1 MIIRPAFLTFLLLI
15 KASFS
20 CLLENGRSA
29 VYLSVAEDVKPG
41 EVIGHLPIEGKT
53 DGAKPDI
60 QLRVVKGDDIAH
72 IVPGSKDL
80 VIEKELDRDEG
91 QGKFELVV
99 ECTAQNLDSDFSQLN
114 ISVFVTV
121 QDVNDNAP
129 EFDAPEYNITIKEE
143 LPIGT
148 IVFADFEATDRDQP
162 GPNSFV
168 LYSIAPGPQ
177 ADLLEIADPFRP
189 VVTVKNRIDYE
200 KIRKFDVTLE
210 ARDQGEPSLSS
221 SVPLHVTVEDVN
233 DRPPYFKRQYYTCR
247 TIKNDVLVVEPEPI
261 SARDGD
267 ELDDDIEY
275 GVFGEFSN
283 HFYIDRDAKITVK
296 LPPAPPRATFFVY
309 AREKNNPEKNATAI
323 VSLNLEK
330 SIRFEYDSYS
340 LKITPAMPLHTV
352 LLTVK
357 AFSNQVCYLVYNV
370 LHFHTVH

>member
-1 MIIRPAFLTFLLLI
+1 MLRPTLLTYLLLI
-15 KASFS
+15 KACLS

-29 VYLSVAEDVKPG
+29 VYLSVVEDVKPG

-60 QLRVVKGDDIAH
+60 QLRVVKGEEIAH

-99 ECTAQNLDSDFSQLN
+99 ECTAQNVDSDFSQLN

-129 EFDAPEYNITIKEE
+129 VFDARGYNITIKEE

-168 LYSIAPGPQ
+168 LYSILPGPHSE
-177 ADLLEIADPFRP
+177 LLEIADPFRP
-189 VVTVKNRIDYE
+189 VVTVKSRIDYE
-200 KIRKFDVTLE
+200 TIRKFEVILE

-221 SVPLHVTVEDVN
+221 SVPLHVSVEDVN
-233 DRPPYFKRQYYTCR
+233 DRSPYFKRQYYTCR
-247 TIKNDVLVVEPEPI
+247 SIKVGLYT
-261 SARDGD
+261 S
-267 ELDDDIEY
+267 
-275 GVFGEFSN
+275 
-283 HFYIDRDAKITVK
+283 
-296 LPPAPPRATFFVY
+296 TFLFF
-309 AREKNNPEKNATAI
+309 
-323 VSLNLEK
+323 LE
-330 SIRFEYDSYS
+330 D
-340 LKITPAMPLHTV
+340 
-352 LLTVK
+352 
-357 AFSNQVCYLVYNV
+357 
-370 LHFHTVH
+370 